1 MALSDPFMRL
11 GRVLAKRFPSPFFAL
26 EAWATRF
33 APSDW
38 LMVGIL
44 GFVMFF
50 SAGAMLATAS
60 LTLSTQVPARG
71 GTYIEGVI
79 GSPRFVNP
87 LLAISETD
95 RDLSKLVYSGLLKMD
110 PDGTLSPDLAS
121 SYTVSEDRLTY
132 TFTIRPDAIFQNA
145 TPVTANDVAFTIRQ
159 AQNPEIKS
167 PMRAHWEG
175 VAISIIDQATI
186 SFTLKSP
193 YALPHLLWQEVNP
206 EEFPFS
212 TLNAN
217 PVGSGPFRVEGVKE
231 NASGIPVEYRLR
243 AFTKG
248 MRVPYIERFTFRFY
262 PNADALKDALVKG
275 EVQAANSISPENVTA
290 SIVTEEAV
298 FGRVFG
304 VFFNQNQNKIFTHKE
319 VRAALD
325 EAVDKKS
332 IIDTV
337 FAGYGSVINGPL
349 PPESPSPRIQDA
361 RSKEERL
368 ANAQNILTKAGWKL
382 GEDGVFIKKTKTA
395 TERLAFSLTT
405 GNAPELK
412 RSAELIAADWKRLG
426 ADVELRFFEESDLNV
441 EVLRPRKYDA
451 LFFGL
456 VVGEDVDL
464 FAFWHSSQRND
475 PGLNIGLY
483 ANIDVD
489 KKLENARKEPDI
501 VKRRAIVEAAAAT
514 MRSETAAIFI
524 YAPHF
529 LYLTPRNVSGMRLGI
544 ITTPSDRFANVNEW
558 YLAKERI
565 WPIFMHKAEDR

>member
-1 MALSDPFMRL
+1 MRL

-193 YALPHLLWQEVNP
+193 YAPFIENTTIGILPHLLWQEVNP

-231 NASGIPVEYRLR
+231 TPQESPLNTGFGRLRKACACPTSNAS
-243 AFTKG
+243 
-248 MRVPYIERFTFRFY
+248 
-262 PNADALKDALVKG
+262 
-275 EVQAANSISPENVTA
+275 
-290 SIVTEEAV
+290 
-298 FGRVFG
+298 
-304 VFFNQNQNKIFTHKE
+304 
-319 VRAALD
+319 
-325 EAVDKKS
+325 
-332 IIDTV
+332 
-337 FAGYGSVINGPL
+337 
-349 PPESPSPRIQDA
+349 PS
-361 RSKEERL
+361 
-368 ANAQNILTKAGWKL
+368 
-382 GEDGVFIKKTKTA
+382 VFI
-395 TERLAFSLTT
+395 RM
-405 GNAPELK
+405 P
-412 RSAELIAADWKRLG
+412 
-426 ADVELRFFEESDLNV
+426 
-441 EVLRPRKYDA
+441 
-451 LFFGL
+451 
-456 VVGEDVDL
+456 
-464 FAFWHSSQRND
+464 
-475 PGLNIGLY
+475 
-483 ANIDVD
+483 
-489 KKLENARKEPDI
+489 
-501 VKRRAIVEAAAAT
+501 
-514 MRSETAAIFI
+514 
-524 YAPHF
+524 
-529 LYLTPRNVSGMRLGI
+529 TP
-544 ITTPSDRFANVNEW
+544 
-558 YLAKERI
+558 
-565 WPIFMHKAEDR
+565 